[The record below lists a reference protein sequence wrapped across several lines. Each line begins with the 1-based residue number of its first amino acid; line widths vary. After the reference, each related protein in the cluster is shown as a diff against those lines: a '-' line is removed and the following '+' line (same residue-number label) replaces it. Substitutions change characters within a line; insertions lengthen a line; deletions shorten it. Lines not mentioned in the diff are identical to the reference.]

1 MNEDIGY
8 VEIDDELALEA
19 IKKIIKGDK

>member
-8 VEIDDELALEA
+8 IEIDDELALEA
-19 IKKIIKGDK
+19 IKEVLKENK